1 MAEQRERRARPSPE
15 LMAALWESKAALHKS
30 RLDMPLKE
38 KVRTLLELQRICLP
52 LIARQRPLAPWERPW
67 EIDP

>member
-1 MAEQRERRARPSPE
+1 MAEQREQRARPSPE
-15 LMAALWESKAALHKS
+15 LMTTLRESKAALHK
-30 RLDMPLKE
+30 RRMDMPLKE

-67 EIDP
+67 QIEP